1 MIKWIEKLRNLFQ
14 KNTKI
19 NNQTSKTK
27 NMVIEQHNVYNL
39 IILDESGSMQS
50 IKSPTIRGF
59 NEVVQTIKEVEE
71 KFPQQKH
78 FVSFVTFNTNGTKL
92 RLWNQEVSKLQLI
105 DENLFNPSA
114 STPLYDAI
122 GQSISRLKETISP
135 NGTYNVLV
143 TILTDG
149 EENSSRIFSQ
159 AQISRMIE
167 ELKSKSWTFAYIG
180 ANHDVITAARG
191 MGIDNTMKF
200 EANEKDMEMMFL
212 KEKKARLSMADKM
225 SHMSMKFDNISFNKD
240 YYEEEKPEPK
250 I

>member
-1 MIKWIEKLRNLFQ
+1 MI
-14 KNTKI
+14 
-19 NNQTSKTK
+19 
-27 NMVIEQHNVYNL
+27 IEQHNVYNL

-50 IKSPTIRGF
+50 IKAPTIRGF

>member
-78 FVSFVTFNTNGTKL
+78 FVSFVTFNSSGIKE

-105 DENLFNPSA
+105 DENLFQPTS

-122 GQSISRLKETISP
+122 GQSIGRLQETISS

-149 EENSSRIFSQ
+149 QENSSRNYTQ
-159 AQISRMIE
+159 ARISRMIE

-180 ANHDVITAARG
+180 ANQNAERVARS
-191 MGIDNTMKF
+191 MAIDNSMEFETNEEDMKR
-200 EANEKDMEMMFL
+200 MFM
-212 KEKKARLSMADKM
+212 KEKKARMNMADQMSKM
-225 SHMSMKFDNISFNKD
+225 SMFSENISFNKGF
-240 YYEEEKPEPK
+240 YED
-250 I
+250 